1 MGSRLELQ
9 EAPSTSCQPQLLL
22 LLLPRLQVVPATQT
36 PDGAGHLSVT
46 SSTFFFFGTQVSKHF
61 PKDTEAIFLRQETKT
76 WRQNTLPKV
85 TPQIRASQELNTG
98 LAP

>member
-1 MGSRLELQ
+1 MGFRLELQ
-9 EAPSTSCQPQLLL
+9 EAPSTSCQPQL

-61 PKDTEAIFLRQETKT
+61 PKDTEAIF
-76 WRQNTLPKV
+76 
-85 TPQIRASQELNTG
+85 
-98 LAP
+98 